1 MVPLSIFFLRTVQLF
16 FIYSFKL
23 LFQKSKS
30 KTDLQKLKTNYFI
43 LYVSLQVALKPICTL
58 CFQNSSICEL
68 VLSNA
73 SCDGKIKTDANNCSR
88 KQSKLTW
95 FRVRLFQVVI
105 VEHCSVHTLLC
116 YEALMQKTITQ
127 RCQNFFEC
135 SCSIRRCVI

>member
-1 MVPLSIFFLRTVQLF
+1 MVPLGIFFWGLSNFF

-43 LYVSLQVALKPICTL
+43 LYVSLQVARKPICTL

-68 VLSNA
+68 VLPNA
-73 SCDGKIKTDANNCSR
+73 SCDGKIKTDANNFSR

-95 FRVRLFQVVI
+95 FRVRLFLG
-105 VEHCSVHTLLC
+105 CDCRALFGPYFALLWSINA
-116 YEALMQKTITQ
+116 ENNHSALSK
-127 RCQNFFEC
+127 FFWMFL
-135 SCSIRRCVI
+135 